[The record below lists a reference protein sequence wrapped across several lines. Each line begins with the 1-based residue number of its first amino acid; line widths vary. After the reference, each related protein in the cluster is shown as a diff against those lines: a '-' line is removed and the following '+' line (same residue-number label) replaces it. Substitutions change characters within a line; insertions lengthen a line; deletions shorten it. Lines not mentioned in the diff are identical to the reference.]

1 MKGVNQWKRIGIHD
15 IKLWKD
21 MFIMDKSFPLN
32 RFDFSDL
39 IEDIQKIEIIPN
51 VIVDNT
57 TGIEFY
63 VDKAIPKDNLLCF
76 LKEFNLV
83 DNIAQNDSKQEYEKH
98 IQVGIKNF
106 QFEPSWVKVTTNK
119 VTVGYVGIYVNTD
132 FSLTFSKLDN
142 EWILEK

>member
-1 MKGVNQWKRIGIHD
+1 
-15 IKLWKD
+15 
-21 MFIMDKSFPLN
+21 MDKSFLLN

-39 IEDIQKIEIIPN
+39 IEDIQKNENIPN

-63 VDKAIPKDNLLCF
+63 VDKTISKDSLIGF

-98 IQVGIKNF
+98 IQLGIKNF
-106 QFEPSWVKVTTNK
+106 QFEPSWVEVTTDK
-119 VTVGYVGIYVNTD
+119 VTVGYVGIYINTD

-142 EWILEK
+142 DWILEK

>member
-1 MKGVNQWKRIGIHD
+1 
-15 IKLWKD
+15 
-21 MFIMDKSFPLN
+21 MFILDKGFPLN

-51 VIVDNT
+51 VIVDKT

-63 VDKAIPKDNLLCF
+63 VDKTISIDSLIGF

-98 IQVGIKNF
+98 IQLGIKNF
-106 QFEPSWVKVTTNK
+106 QFEPSWVEVTTNK

-132 FSLTFSKLDN
+132 FNLTFSKLDN
-142 EWILEK
+142 NWILEK

>member
-1 MKGVNQWKRIGIHD
+1 
-15 IKLWKD
+15 
-21 MFIMDKSFPLN
+21 MDKSFPLN

-51 VIVDNT
+51 VIVDKT

-63 VDKAIPKDNLLCF
+63 VDKTISKDSLMGF
-76 LKEFNLV
+76 LKEFHLV

-98 IQVGIKNF
+98 IQLGIKNF
-106 QFEPSWVKVTTNK
+106 QFEPSWVEVTTNK

-132 FSLTFSKLDN
+132 FNLTFSKLDN
-142 EWILEK
+142 NWILEK

>member
-1 MKGVNQWKRIGIHD
+1 
-15 IKLWKD
+15 
-21 MFIMDKSFPLN
+21 MFILDKGFPLN

-39 IEDIQKIEIIPN
+39 IEDIQNIEIIPN

-63 VDKAIPKDNLLCF
+63 ADKTISKDSLICF

-83 DNIAQNDSKQEYEKH
+83 DNIAQNNSKQEYEKH
-98 IQVGIKNF
+98 IQLGIKSF
-106 QFEPSWVKVTTNK
+106 QFEPSWVEVTNNR

-132 FSLTFSKLDN
+132 FCLSFSKSDKD
-142 EWILEK
+142 WILEK